1 MGESM
6 MVLLIKILKDKDTYT
21 FIDKTGNTPQFDL
34 SVDVYNA
41 LMLQWISEHIDLKKE
56 DAHW

>member
-1 MGESM
+1 M